1 MGAGPVGLII
11 AAVLQVRKHWETIW
25 GGIKKATARMLYV
38 LPCGTV
44 ELDDLSSSLS
54 KGRYV
59 SLLGSRVAAH
69 SRDSPVLHRF
79 LTRSVQGHK
88 RPPVKS
94 EISPLAAY
102 HNTLKPPACARRIN
116 LKVKPLA
123 AVISAKPFLGS
134 HPCRSQGTSLATLGH
149 LTPRFTPHYR

>member
-59 SLLGSRVAAH
+59 SL
-69 SRDSPVLHRF
+69 
-79 LTRSVQGHK
+79 QGHK

-149 LTPRFTPHYR
+149 LTPHFTPHYRWDCMVGQDDL